1 VLQLSLQRHRFR
13 ALSFTPSCDDALRG
27 VYALTPFPVSV
38 RVCALVLMTSTK
50 DTILR
55 LLMRRHALIERARD
69 AKAIALI
76 VGTLAAGNDV

>member
-1 VLQLSLQRHRFR
+1 
-13 ALSFTPSCDDALRG
+13 
-27 VYALTPFPVSV
+27 
-38 RVCALVLMTSTK
+38 MTSTK